1 MSGALTKGV
10 KEKGAVLVKTVA
22 RRIAEDSPR
31 LADLGEEEL
40 EKLARVVVAESLK
53 DDLRREAD
61 LARIDYLAERDRY
74 LQRASR
80 TGSRHTL
87 RSYRTAL
94 ERLEAWCSK
103 EGISPL
109 ELTPA
114 LADDFIESEKAAGG
128 SPATVQLRVAAA
140 SSFWTWLERRHVE
153 LRNPFRGTRSRPAK
167 KARRTL
173 AVPSDLEVRILEAE
187 AEPELQA
194 AIVMM
199 GQGGLRVGALPGL
212 SITGNRWHSTTKGKE
227 QSGKVPEEARE
238 AITRAGLPLRSPFA
252 GLTAAAIA
260 DRFRRLAIKLH
271 GAGKLQ
277 ARYSVHDLRHAFA
290 VRLYEATKDVYA
302 VEKALGHANVSVTE
316 TYLRSLGLGRCKGY
330 GGGRDLSPTARHG
343 ARFQALEAET
353 FQDAENGP

>member
-1 MSGALTKGV
+1 MAGTLTRGATVKG
-10 KEKGAVLVKTVA
+10 EALVKSVA
-22 RRIAEDSPR
+22 RRIAQDSPK
-31 LADLGEEEL
+31 LADLEPAEL

-53 DDLRREAD
+53 DDLRHEAD
-61 LARIDYLAERDRY
+61 LARIDYQAERDRF

-103 EGISPL
+103 EGIPPM

-114 LADDFIESEKAAGG
+114 PADDFIESEKAAGG

-140 SSFWTWLERRHVE
+140 SSFWTWLERRHTE
-153 LRNPFRGTRSRPAK
+153 LRNPFRGTRSRPVM

-173 AVPSDLEVRILEAE
+173 AVPSEAEVRILEAE
-187 AEPELQA
+187 AEPGLRA

-212 SITGNRWHSTTKGKE
+212 SITGGRWSSTTKGKE

-252 GLTAAAIA
+252 GLSAAAIA

-277 ARYSVHDLRHAFA
+277 ARYSVHDVRHAFA
-290 VRLYEATKDVYA
+290 VRLYEATHDVYQ
-302 VEKALGHANVSVTE
+302 VEKALGHATVAVTE
-316 TYLRSLGLGRCKGY
+316 TYLRSLGLEG
-330 GGGRDLSPTARHG
+330 
-343 ARFQALEAET
+343 
-353 FQDAENGP
+353 

>member
-1 MSGALTKGV
+1 MAGTLTR
-10 KEKGAVLVKTVA
+10 GAVVKGEALVKSVA
-22 RRIAEDSPR
+22 RRIAEDSPK
-31 LADLGEEEL
+31 LADLEPAEL

-61 LARIDYLAERDRY
+61 LARIDYPAERDRF

-94 ERLEAWCSK
+94 GRLEVWCSK
-103 EGISPL
+103 ERIAPL

-114 LADDFIESEKAAGG
+114 LADDFIENEKADGG

-140 SSFWTWLERRHVE
+140 SSFWTWLERRHTE

-167 KARRTL
+167 KARRAL
-173 AVPSDLEVRILEAE
+173 AVPLDVEVRLLEAQ
-187 AEPELQA
+187 AEPELAA

-199 GQGGLRVGALPGL
+199 GQGGLRVGALPGM
-212 SITGNRWHSTTKGKE
+212 SITGNRWISTTKGKE
-227 QSGKVPEEARE
+227 QSGKVPAEARE

-290 VRLYEATKDVYA
+290 VRRYLECCDIYA
-302 VEKALGHANVSVTE
+302 VKTALHHAGVGVTE
-316 TYLRSLGLGRCKGY
+316 RYLRSLGLR
-330 GGGRDLSPTARHG
+330 T
-343 ARFQALEAET
+343 
-353 FQDAENGP
+353 